1 MGATL
6 KSKFAK
12 YFVQRKLVHH
22 LYNPICIQHL
32 EIGIAW
38 IKLKMTVEKKSNY
51 QPQKPYRSKKLKQSN
66 GLAIKIKLENLDIFL
81 GLSSFAL
88 FLCKNNIYINH

>member
-12 YFVQRKLVHH
+12 CFVQRELAHH

-32 EIGIAW
+32 ENRIAL
-38 IKLKMTVEKKSNY
+38 IKLKMTDKEKFNH
-51 QPQKPYRSKKLKQSN
+51 QPQKPYRSRNLKQSN
-66 GLAIKIKLENLDIFL
+66 GLAIQMKLENLDIFL
-81 GLSSFAL
+81 GFSSSSL
-88 FLCKNNIYINH
+88 CLCKNNIRINH